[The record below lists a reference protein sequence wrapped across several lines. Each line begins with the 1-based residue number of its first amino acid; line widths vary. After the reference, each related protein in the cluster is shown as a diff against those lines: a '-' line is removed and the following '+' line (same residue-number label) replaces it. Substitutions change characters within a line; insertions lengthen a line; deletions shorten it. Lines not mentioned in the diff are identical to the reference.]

1 MLGGE
6 WSILLVLELY
16 FLYLGVIIDWYFVP
30 VNYFAYVQYSL
41 VYGYSSESRCGADC
55 IRMKRPL
62 WEEKKVV
69 MMEME

>member
-1 MLGGE
+1 M
-6 WSILLVLELY
+6 VLRLCY
-16 FLYLGVIIDWYFVP
+16 VRVGNIIDCY
-30 VNYFAYVQYSL
+30 QYSL
-41 VYGYSSESRCGADC
+41 VYGYSSESLCSADC